1 MLGDTAMLRIA
12 DRVRDDLV
20 GAGPLA
26 PLLADPEV
34 TDVLVNGARV
44 WVDRGSGLH
53 QVAVPLGSVEDV
65 RRLAQRLIASAGR
78 RLDDGSPYADA
89 RLPDGTRLHAVLPPV
104 ATDGPYLSLR
114 TFRHR
119 PFTLDELVRQGTVPR
134 PVAPLLAAVVA
145 ARLAYLV
152 TGGTGSG
159 KTTLLNTLLGMVPAT
174 ERIVLVE
181 DAAELRPGHP
191 HVVGLQARTANV
203 EGTGVVS
210 LADLVRQALRMRPDR
225 LVVGECRGAEVVDLL
240 AALNTGHDGGA
251 GTLHAN
257 TPSDVPARL
266 EALGMLGGLPRAALH
281 AQVAAALQVL
291 FQVRRSDRGR
301 VLESVC
307 LLLPEGPERMVTVV
321 PAWVRGTRAR
331 ARRPCPRGAA
341 AGAWG
346 GGAADPQRALAR
358 IGGSGMT
365 GETMLVAALLLVAA
379 ALVAWPVRSIGP
391 ADVACWRR
399 DGGPAVPIRMTPW
412 CSGSGNSVARRTG
425 RPTALAPPRPRVVR
439 PASAFESATTAG
451 ADGRRTAL
459 GWPDRD
465 VTRSPRLAGSGGGGS
480 TRPAGADAPAGPS
493 GSPTPGRH
501 RPPGGGPHQ
510 LDAERRPGASAATAT
525 IGVERRGRGR
535 SGRRSGAGD
544 HRRARRPGRRL
555 SGRRVRRGGG
565 RRVRDRRLPRPRAH
579 RPDRQTAGYACRRC
593 ASRDRRRACCRW
605 SVCSA
610 AVSGAVVGGPVA
622 AVAMAGYGTLAVR
635 AVLRWRVNRTR
646 RAGPTTRA
654 GPALRPRGGPPGRP
668 ARPARA
674 RRHGRR
680 R

>member
-1 MLGDTAMLRIA
+1 MTAGPEDGTLAARVRQRIAAATTPVTAAAIVSAVRAEPTAAVLGDTAMLRIA

-34 TDVLVNGARV
+34 TDVLVNGVRV

-53 QVAVPLGSVEDV
+53 QVPVPMGSVEDV

-104 ATDGPYLSLR
+104 ATEGPYLSLR

-134 PVAPLLAAVVA
+134 PLAPLLAAVVA

-225 LVVGECRGAEVVDLL
+225 LVVGECRGGEVVDLL

-291 FQVRRSDRGR
+291 FQVRRGDRGR

-321 PAWVRGTRAR
+321 PAWVRGSGLGLAAR
-331 ARRPCPRGAA
+331 ALG
-341 AGAWG
+341 
-346 GGAADPQRALAR
+346 
-358 IGGSGMT
+358 
-365 GETMLVAALLLVAA
+365 ALLRERGV
-379 ALVAWPVRSIGP
+379 
-391 ADVACWRR
+391 
-399 DGGPAVPIRMTPW
+399 AVPPILSEPW
-412 CSGSGNSVARRTG
+412 PGS
-425 RPTALAPPRPRVVR
+425 
-439 PASAFESATTAG
+439 
-451 ADGRRTAL
+451 
-459 GWPDRD
+459 
-465 VTRSPRLAGSGGGGS
+465 
-480 TRPAGADAPAGPS
+480 
-493 GSPTPGRH
+493 
-501 RPPGGGPHQ
+501 
-510 LDAERRPGASAATAT
+510 
-525 IGVERRGRGR
+525 
-535 SGRRSGAGD
+535 
-544 HRRARRPGRRL
+544 
-555 SGRRVRRGGG
+555 
-565 RRVRDRRLPRPRAH
+565 
-579 RPDRQTAGYACRRC
+579 
-593 ASRDRRRACCRW
+593 
-605 SVCSA
+605 
-610 AVSGAVVGGPVA
+610 
-622 AVAMAGYGTLAVR
+622 
-635 AVLRWRVNRTR
+635 
-646 RAGPTTRA
+646 A
-654 GPALRPRGGPPGRP
+654 GPA
-668 ARPARA
+668 
-674 RRHGRR
+674 
-680 R
+680 